1 VIPRITLSGLLS
13 CLNTPY
19 REKQW
24 RIIMSATLFSFLF
37 AITILTLTP
46 GFDTALVLRTAIAQ
60 GWQRAWATALG
71 VTLGCL
77 LWGIAVG
84 LGLGALLMASE
95 IAYNLLKWLG
105 AAWLCYLGVRLL
117 VTPRQQSPAVAEPA
131 VRQQGYLACF
141 SRGLMGNLLNPK
153 VGVFYVTFLP
163 QFIPAGASVALWCS
177 LMALAHMLLGLVW
190 NAVLIGGSHFFASHL
205 QKPAVLKVMDRLTGC
220 VFIGF
225 AAKLALSRR

>member
-1 VIPRITLSGLLS
+1 
-13 CLNTPY
+13 
-19 REKQW
+19 
-24 RIIMSATLFSFLF
+24 MSATLFSFLF

-95 IAYNLLKWLG
+95 IAYNLLKWIG
-105 AAWLCYLGVRLL
+105 AGWLLYLGIKLL
-117 VTPRQQSPAVAEPA
+117 LKPRQQSVETAEKPAQ
-131 VRQQGYLACF
+131 QQGYLACF

-153 VGVFYVTFLP
+153 IGVFYVTFLP
-163 QFIPAGASVALWCS
+163 QFIPAGASVALWCT
-177 LMALAHMLLGLVW
+177 LMALAHMLLGLIW
-190 NAVLIGGSHFFASHL
+190 NAVLIGGSHYFAGHL
-205 QKPAVLKVMDRLTGC
+205 RKPKVLKGMDRLTGC

>member
-1 VIPRITLSGLLS
+1 
-13 CLNTPY
+13 
-19 REKQW
+19 
-24 RIIMSATLFSFLF
+24 MSASLFSFLF

-60 GWQRAWATALG
+60 GWQRACVTALG

-95 IAYNLLKWLG
+95 VAYNLLKWIG
-105 AAWLCYLGVRLL
+105 AGWLLYLGIRLL
-117 VTPRQQSPAVAEPA
+117 LKPRQQSIVLNEQSTS
-131 VRQQGYLACF
+131 RQSYLACF
-141 SRGLMGNLLNPK
+141 SRGLMGNFLNPK

-163 QFIPAGASVALWCS
+163 QFIPAGASVALWCT
-177 LMALAHMLLGLVW
+177 LMALAHLLLGLVW
-190 NAVLIGGSHFFASHL
+190 NAVLIGGSHYFAGHL
-205 QKPAVLKVMDRLTGC
+205 RKPTVLKIMDRLTGC

>member
-1 VIPRITLSGLLS
+1 
-13 CLNTPY
+13 
-19 REKQW
+19 
-24 RIIMSATLFSFLF
+24 MSATLFSFLF

-95 IAYNLLKWLG
+95 IAYNLLKWIG
-105 AAWLCYLGVRLL
+105 AGWLLYLGIKLL
-117 VTPRQQSPAVAEPA
+117 LKPRQQSVETAEQPAQ
-131 VRQQGYLACF
+131 QQGYLACF

-153 VGVFYVTFLP
+153 IGVFYVTFLP
-163 QFIPAGASVALWCS
+163 QFIPAGASVALWCT
-177 LMALAHMLLGLVW
+177 LMALAHMLLGLIW
-190 NAVLIGGSHFFASHL
+190 NAVLIGGSHYFSEHL
-205 QKPAVLKVMDRLTGC
+205 RKPKVLKGMDRLTGC

>member
-1 VIPRITLSGLLS
+1 
-13 CLNTPY
+13 
-19 REKQW
+19 
-24 RIIMSATLFSFLF
+24 MSATLFSFLF

-95 IAYNLLKWLG
+95 IAYNLLKWIG
-105 AAWLCYLGVRLL
+105 AGWLLYLGIKLL
-117 VTPRQQSPAVAEPA
+117 LKPRQQSVETAEQP
-131 VRQQGYLACF
+131 VQQQGYLACF

-153 VGVFYVTFLP
+153 IGVFYVTFLP
-163 QFIPAGASVALWCS
+163 QFIPAGASVALWCT
-177 LMALAHMLLGLVW
+177 LMALAHMLLGLIW
-190 NAVLIGGSHFFASHL
+190 NAVLIGGSHYFSGHL
-205 QKPAVLKVMDRLTGC
+205 RKPNVLKGMDRLTGC

>member
-1 VIPRITLSGLLS
+1 
-13 CLNTPY
+13 
-19 REKQW
+19 
-24 RIIMSATLFSFLF
+24 MSATLFSFLF

-60 GWQRAWATALG
+60 GWQRALATALG

-105 AAWLCYLGVRLL
+105 AAWLCYLGIRLL
-117 VTPRQQSPAVAEPA
+117 VTPRQQSPAVGQPA

-163 QFIPAGASVALWCS
+163 QFIPAGASVPLWCS

-190 NAVLIGGSHFFASHL
+190 NAVLIGGSHFFAGHL